1 MPKTK
6 NTPIKYTSRDFSTIK
21 NDLIEHAKRFYPD
34 EYKDFS
40 VGTVNSLLM
49 DQIAYVGDVLSFYL
63 DYSVNEAFLDTAL
76 ERKNVRKHARSLGY
90 RFSGSPSAY
99 GTVAMYVLV
108 PAVSDGTAPDT
119 SYLPIVRRGTSFE
132 SSSGASY
139 VLTEDVRFDD
149 ADNEI
154 VAARF
159 NDSTGA
165 TTFFAVR
172 AYGQITSGVFQ
183 RATVDL
189 TNANFEKFRRVR
201 VGGDNVSEIISVV
214 DSDGNEYYQVEN
226 LTQEVVFLETTNK
239 DAASDGVRS
248 ILKPFIAARR
258 FVMEQDDTGTYMQ
271 FGFGDEA
278 DEPDGLIDPAKVFLR
293 MHGQRQV
300 TNLSFDPTQLVG
312 TSKLGLAP
320 QGTEL
325 TIVYKINNSDSVNAA
340 ANTIQNVVRR
350 FIEFDEPE
358 NLAQASI
365 DTVTDSFEV
374 TNEEPVSGDASTI
387 TNQEIKE
394 RAKAYYAMQNRAV
407 TRQDYES
414 AVYNMPKK
422 FGEIKRASIVND
434 PSATNRRMALYVTG
448 LNSDGQ
454 LQDVNQKVKTNLKN
468 WITHYKSMNDV
479 IDIFDAKIVNFGIEF
494 RLRIDNRFTESDV
507 LSRSIQ
513 RIKDYFE
520 DKLYIGEP
528 VYINRLYSLLGK
540 VDGVAEVRHL
550 KILPRSGSS
559 YSSNRIDLDEMLS
572 RDGSY
577 IKAPKNVIMELKF
590 PDRDI
595 KGTII
600 R

>member
-6 NTPIKYTSRDFSTIK
+6 NTPIKYTSREFSTIK
-21 NDLIEHAKRFYPD
+21 NDLIEHAKRFYP
-34 EYKDFS
+34 EQYKDFS
-40 VGTVNSLLM
+40 VGTVNSLLL
-49 DQIAYVGDVLSFYL
+49 DQVAYVGDVLSFYL
-63 DYSVNEAFLDTAL
+63 DYSVNESFLDTAL
-76 ERKNVRKHARSLGY
+76 ERKNIRKHARSLGY
-90 RFSGSPSAY
+90 RFSGTPSSY
-99 GTVAMYVLV
+99 GTIAMYVLV
-108 PAVSDGTAPDT
+108 PAVSDGTAPDA
-119 SYLPIVRRGTSFE
+119 SYYPIVKRGTSFE
-132 SSSGASY
+132 SANGSSY

-149 ADNEI
+149 ADNEV

-159 NDSTGA
+159 NSATGA

-183 RATVDL
+183 RSTVDL
-189 TNANFEKFRRVR
+189 TGANFEKFRRIR
-201 VGGDNVSEIISVV
+201 VGGDNISEIISVI
-214 DSDGNEYYQVEN
+214 DSNGNEYYQVEN

-258 FVMEQDDTGTYMQ
+258 FVLEQDDTGTYIQ
-271 FGFGDEA
+271 FGFGDET

-300 TNLSFDPTQLVG
+300 TDLSFDPTQLVG
-312 TSKLGLAP
+312 TTKLGIAP

-325 TIVYKINNSDSVNAA
+325 TIVYKVNTSDSVNAG
-340 ANTIQNVVRR
+340 ANSIQNVTRR
-350 FIEFDEPE
+350 FIEFDNPQT
-358 NLAQASI
+358 LSQALINGVIGSL
-365 DTVTDSFEV
+365 EV

-387 TNQEIKE
+387 TNEEIKE

-434 PSATNRRMALYVTG
+434 PSATNRRMALYVVG
-448 LNSDGQ
+448 LNSADQ
-454 LQDVNQKVKTNLKN
+454 LENVNQKVKTNLKN
-468 WITHYKSMNDV
+468 WITHYKSLNDV
-479 IDIFDAKIVNFGIEF
+479 IDIFDAKIVNFGVEF
-494 RLRIDNRFTESDV
+494 KLRLDNRYTDTDV
-507 LSRSIQ
+507 LSRSVRKLQ
-513 RIKDYFE
+513 EYFE
-520 DKLYIGEP
+520 DKLYVGEP
-528 VYINRLYSLLGK
+528 IYINRLYSLLGK

-550 KILPRSGSS
+550 KITSRSGAS
-559 YSSNRIDLDEMLS
+559 YSSNRVDLDEMRS

-577 IKAPKNVIMELKF
+577 IKTPKNVIMELKF

>member
-6 NTPIKYTSRDFSTIK
+6 NTPIKYTSREFSTIK
-21 NDLIEHAKRFYPD
+21 NDLIEHAKRFYP
-34 EYKDFS
+34 EQYKDFS
-40 VGTVNSLLM
+40 VGTVNSLLL
-49 DQIAYVGDVLSFYL
+49 DQVAYVGDVLSFYL
-63 DYSVNEAFLDTAL
+63 DYSVNESFLDTAL
-76 ERKNVRKHARSLGY
+76 ERKNIRKHARSLGY
-90 RFSGSPSAY
+90 RFSGTPSSY
-99 GTVAMYVLV
+99 GTIAMYVLV
-108 PAVSDGTAPDT
+108 PAISFGTAPDE
-119 SYLPIVRRGTSFE
+119 SYYPIVKRGTSFE
-132 SSSGASY
+132 SANGSSY

-149 ADNEI
+149 ADNEV

-159 NDSTGA
+159 DSTDGS

-183 RATVDL
+183 RSTVDL
-189 TNANFEKFRRVR
+189 TGANFEKFRRIR
-201 VGGDNVSEIISVV
+201 VGGDNISEIISVI
-214 DSDGNEYYQVEN
+214 DSNGNEYYQVEN

-258 FVMEQDDTGTYMQ
+258 FVLEQDDTGTYIQ
-271 FGFGDEA
+271 FGFGDET
-278 DEPDGLIDPAKVFLR
+278 DDPDGLVDPAKVFLR

-300 TNLSFDPTQLVG
+300 TDLSFDPTQLVG
-312 TSKLGLAP
+312 TTKLGIAP

-325 TIVYKINNSDSVNAA
+325 TIVYKINTADSVNAG
-340 ANTIQNVVRR
+340 ANSIQNVTRR
-350 FIEFDEPE
+350 FIEFDNPQI
-358 NLAQASI
+358 LSQALI
-365 DTVTDSFEV
+365 NGVIGSFEV

-387 TNQEIKE
+387 TNEEIKE

-434 PSATNRRMALYVTG
+434 PSATNRRMALYVVG
-448 LNSDGQ
+448 LNSADQ
-454 LQDVNQKVKTNLKN
+454 LENVNQKVKTNLKN
-468 WITHYKSMNDV
+468 WITHYKSLNDV
-479 IDIFDAKIVNFGIEF
+479 IDIFDAKIVNFGVEF
-494 RLRIDNRFTESDV
+494 KLRLDNRYTDNDV
-507 LSRSIQ
+507 LSRSIRKLQ
-513 RIKDYFE
+513 EYFE
-520 DKLYIGEP
+520 DKLYVGEP
-528 VYINRLYSLLGK
+528 IYINRLYSLLGK

-550 KILPRSGSS
+550 KITNRSGSS
-559 YSSNRIDLDEMLS
+559 YSSNRVDLDEMRS

-577 IKAPKNVIMELKF
+577 IKTPKNVIMELKF

>member
-6 NTPIKYTSRDFSTIK
+6 NTPIKYTSRDFSSIK
-21 NDLIEHAKRFYPD
+21 DDLVEHAKRFYP
-34 EYKDFS
+34 ESNKDFS
-40 VGTVNSLLM
+40 VGTVNSLIM
-49 DQIAYVGDVLSFYL
+49 DQVSYIGDVLSFYL
-63 DYSVNEAFLDTAL
+63 DYSVNESFLDTAL

-90 RFSGSPSAY
+90 RFSGTPSSY
-99 GTVAMYVLV
+99 GVIAMYALI

-119 SYLPIVRRGTSFE
+119 AYLPIVKRGSTFQ
-132 SSSGASY
+132 SSGGASY

-172 AYGQITSGVFQ
+172 AYGQITSGIFQ
-183 RATVDL
+183 SATVDL
-189 TNANFEKFRRVR
+189 TSATFEKFRRIR
-201 VGGDNVSEIISVV
+201 VGGDNVSEIISVI

-226 LTQEVVFLETTNK
+226 LAQEVIFNETTNK

-258 FVMEQDDTGTYMQ
+258 FVMEQDDTGTYIQ
-271 FGFGDEA
+271 FGFGDEN

-300 TNLSFDPTQLVG
+300 TDLSFDPTQLVG

-325 TIVYKINNSDSVNAA
+325 TIVFKVNNTDSVNAA
-340 ANTIQNVVRR
+340 ANTIQNITSR
-350 FIEFDEPE
+350 IIDFDDRQ
-358 NLAQASI
+358 NLSQVLINGVIGSL
-365 DTVTDSFEV
+365 EV
-374 TNEEPVSGDASTI
+374 TNEDPVSGDASTI
-387 TNQEIKE
+387 TNEEIKE

-468 WITHYKSMNDV
+468 WITYYKSMNDV
-479 IDIFDAKIVNFGIEF
+479 IDIFDAKIINFGIEF
-494 RLRIDNRFTESDV
+494 RLRIDNRFSDSDV
-507 LSRSIQ
+507 LSRSIRKLQ
-513 RIKDYFE
+513 DYFE

-540 VDGVAEVRHL
+540 VDGVAEVRSL
-550 KILPRSGSS
+550 KVLQRSGSL
-559 YSSNRIDLDEMLS
+559 YSSNRVNFDDVMS

-577 IKAPKNVIMELKF
+577 IKTPKNAIMELKF
-590 PDRDI
+590 PDLDI

>member
-1 MPKTK
+1 
-6 NTPIKYTSRDFSTIK
+6 
-21 NDLIEHAKRFYPD
+21 
-34 EYKDFS
+34 
-40 VGTVNSLLM
+40 
-49 DQIAYVGDVLSFYL
+49 
-63 DYSVNEAFLDTAL
+63 
-76 ERKNVRKHARSLGY
+76 
-90 RFSGSPSAY
+90 
-99 GTVAMYVLV
+99 
-108 PAVSDGTAPDT
+108 
-119 SYLPIVRRGTSFE
+119 
-132 SSSGASY
+132 
-139 VLTEDVRFDD
+139 
-149 ADNEI
+149 

-159 NDSTGA
+159 NDTTGA

-172 AYGQITSGVFQ
+172 AYGQITSGIFQ
-183 RATVDL
+183 RATANL
-189 TNANFEKFRRVR
+189 TNANFEKFRRIR
-201 VGGDNVSEIISVV
+201 VGGDNISEIISVV
-214 DSDGNEYYQVEN
+214 DTDGNEYYQVEN
-226 LTQEVVFLETTNK
+226 LAQEVIFNETTNK
-239 DAASDGVRS
+239 DAATDGVRS
-248 ILKPFIAARR
+248 ILKPFIASRR
-258 FVMEQDDTGTYMQ
+258 FVMEQDDTGTYIQ
-271 FGFGDEA
+271 FGFGDEN
-278 DEPDGLIDPAKVFLR
+278 DEPDGLIDPSKVFLR

-300 TNLSFDPTQLVG
+300 TDLSFDPTQLVG

-325 TIVYKINNSDSVNAA
+325 TIVFKVNTTDSVNAA
-340 ANTIQNVVRR
+340 SNTIQNVTTR
-350 FIEFDEPE
+350 FIEFDEPQD
-358 NLAQASI
+358 LSQVLI
-365 DTVTDSFEV
+365 DGVISSLEV

-454 LQDVNQKVKTNLKN
+454 LEDVNQKVKTNLKN

-479 IDIFDAKIVNFGIEF
+479 IDIFDAKIVNFGVEF
-494 RLRIDNRFTESDV
+494 RLRLDNRFTDSDV
-507 LSRSIQ
+507 LSRAIRKLQ
-513 RIKDYFE
+513 DYFE

-540 VDGVAEVRHL
+540 VDGVVEVRHL
-550 KILPRSGSS
+550 KILQRSGSS
-559 YSSNRIDLDEMLS
+559 YSSNKVNLDDMMS
-572 RDGSY
+572 RDGSF

>member
-21 NDLIEHAKRFYPD
+21 EDLVEHAKRFYPD
-34 EYKDFS
+34 QYKDFS

-49 DQIAYVGDVLSFYL
+49 DQVAYVGDVLSFYL
-63 DYSVNEAFLDTAL
+63 DYSVNESFLDTAL

-90 RFSGSPSAY
+90 RFSGTPSSY

-119 SYLPIVRRGTSFE
+119 AYLPIVKRGTTFE
-132 SSSGASY
+132 SSAGASY

-149 ADNEI
+149 ADNEV

-159 NDSTGA
+159 NDTTGA

-172 AYGQITSGVFQ
+172 AYGQITSGIFQ
-183 RATVDL
+183 RATANL
-189 TNANFEKFRRVR
+189 TNANFEKFRRIR
-201 VGGDNVSEIISVV
+201 VGGDNISEIISVV
-214 DSDGNEYYQVEN
+214 DTDGNEYYQVEN
-226 LTQEVVFLETTNK
+226 LAQEVIFNETTNK
-239 DAASDGVRS
+239 DAATDGVRS
-248 ILKPFIAARR
+248 ILKPFIASRR
-258 FVMEQDDTGTYMQ
+258 FVMEQDDTGTYIQ
-271 FGFGDEA
+271 FGFGDEN
-278 DEPDGLIDPAKVFLR
+278 DEPDGLIDPSKVFLR

-300 TNLSFDPTQLVG
+300 TDLSFDPTQLVG

-325 TIVYKINNSDSVNAA
+325 TIVFKVNTTDSVNAA
-340 ANTIQNVVRR
+340 SNTIQNVTTR
-350 FIEFDEPE
+350 FIEFDEPQD
-358 NLAQASI
+358 LSQVLI
-365 DTVTDSFEV
+365 DGVISSLEV

-454 LQDVNQKVKTNLKN
+454 LEDVNQKVKTNLKN

-479 IDIFDAKIVNFGIEF
+479 IDIFDAKIVNFGVEF
-494 RLRIDNRFTESDV
+494 RLRLDNRFTDSDV
-507 LSRSIQ
+507 LSRAIRKLQ
-513 RIKDYFE
+513 DYFE

-540 VDGVAEVRHL
+540 VDGVVEVRHL
-550 KILPRSGSS
+550 KILQRSGSS
-559 YSSNRIDLDEMLS
+559 YSSNKVNLDDMMS
-572 RDGSY
+572 RDGSF